1 MGYDLKVKV
10 AISGKG
16 GTGKTSISGTLARLA
31 ARRGYSTLAIDCD
44 SNPNLGASLG
54 LDYETLAGITPLP
67 KMVRGSEAVSAE
79 SLIQKYGVPAADG
92 VTLVIAARVEEAGGG

>member
-1 MGYDLKVKV
+1 MKI

-44 SNPNLGASLG
+44 SNPNLGSSLG
-54 LDYETLAGITPLP
+54 LDYETLARITPLP
-67 KMVRGSEAVSAE
+67 KTVRGSEPVSAE
-79 SLIQKYGVPAADG
+79 SLVGKYGVPAADG

>member
-1 MGYDLKVKV
+1 MKI

-16 GTGKTSISGTLARLA
+16 GTGKTSISGTLARIA
-31 ARRGYSTLAIDCD
+31 ARRGYSTLALDCD

-54 LDYETLAGITPLP
+54 LDYEDLEKMVPLP
-67 KMVRGSEAVSAE
+67 KAIRGMEPISAQQ
-79 SLIQKYGVPAADG
+79 LIDKHGVKAADG

>member
-1 MGYDLKVKV
+1 MKI

-31 ARRGYSTLAIDCD
+31 ARRGNSTLAIDCD

-54 LDYETLAGITPLP
+54 LDYETLDKVTPLP
-67 KMVRGSEAVSAE
+67 KTIRGMEPVSAE
-79 SLIQKYGVPAADG
+79 QLIEKYGVKAADG
-92 VTLVIAARVEEAGGG
+92 VTLIVAARVEEAGGG